1 MLFWSVLKG
10 VGSTR
15 KNLQNTHTVCFSH
28 DLSYLGAK
36 VNLGTNVSHLN
47 HVRGYGL
54 NTQEFTL
61 GKSVSFFSEY
71 NFIEKF
77 NLMHIFLKIFFFWT

>member
-10 VGSTR
+10 VGSKR

-47 HVRGYGL
+47 HVQLWAQHTGIH
-54 NTQEFTL
+54 F
-61 GKSVSFFSEY
+61 GK
-71 NFIEKF
+71 IC
-77 NLMHIFLKIFFFWT
+77 FFF